1 MADKY
6 DERVIRDADGNVI
19 ERVEMKPRKRGGGFG
34 WGLLVG
40 LFVIAA
46 AVIVFAYSQGS
57 FQTAGAQ
64 ADHATAQAERN
75 VGNFAEN
82 AGDAAEQAGDNVKSA
97 TN

>member
-6 DERVIRDADGNVI
+6 EERIVRDADGRVI
-19 ERVEMKPRKRGGGFG
+19 EQVEVKPRKRGGGFG
-34 WGLLVG
+34 WGMLAG
-40 LFVIAA
+40 LFIIAA
-46 AVIVFAYSQGS
+46 AVLVFAYSQGS

-75 VGNFAEN
+75 VGDFAEN
-82 AGDAAEQAGDNVKSA
+82 AGDAAEQAGDNIKSA